1 MVELDIE
8 SELCTLRREVSLS
21 VGWAQ
26 FAEKLYEWTG
36 VDPRDMRLVMTTAD
50 GKVQQVDGDV
60 RQRAG
65 TVEQEFPG
73 GLRKVQ
79 VQDTN
84 ESSVVHA
91 LRREM
96 EGGEAGDVAFKLSD
110 EAYASRAD
118 SVLSWKREQKLGAF
132 DPEVRTRLAQE
143 RETQAL
149 AAAALPV
156 GERCAVRTG
165 GAPERRGWLRYVGP
179 VHELGEENIWC
190 GVEFDEPVGRNDGT
204 FNGRAYFGPV
214 HNNHGAFVKPTSVAV
229 GPQFAPLADEE
240 LRLSDDDEL

>member
-1 MVELDIE
+1 MVELEIE
-8 SELCTLRREVSLS
+8 SELCALRREVALG

-26 FAEKLYEWTG
+26 FAEKLHEWTG
-36 VDPRDMRLVMTTAD
+36 VDPRDMRLVVTTAD
-50 GKVQQVDGDV
+50 GKEQEVDGDV

-65 TVEQEFPG
+65 TVEQAFPG
-73 GLRKVQ
+73 GVRRVQ

-84 ESSVVHA
+84 EGSVVHA

-96 EGGEAGDVAFKLSD
+96 EGDGGEEAAFRLSD
-110 EAYASRAD
+110 EAYAGRAD
-118 SVLSWKREQKLGAF
+118 SVLAWKREQQLGAF

-156 GERCAVRTG
+156 GARCAVRTR

-179 VHELGEENIWC
+179 VDELGAENTWC

-214 HNNHGAFVKPTSVAV
+214 HSNHGAFVKPTAVAV
-229 GPQFAPLADEE
+229 GPQFAPLADDE